1 MKRALNLLQTI
12 LTCVL
17 GLILAVNVW
26 MMFQR
31 LVMDVPLPSI
41 FGYTHATVVS
51 GSMSPTLNVGDMV
64 IYQVQD
70 QYAVDDIIIFQQ
82 GDYFVT
88 HRIVGEDDGWFI
100 TKGDYNNTT
109 DADPL
114 NPADI
119 HGKMVVVIPNVG
131 DAIEFLKT
139 PAGILVLVVIGI
151 LLIESPNITRKG
163 KREAHHGK
171 RTKQ

>member
-12 LTCVL
+12 LICVL

-31 LVMDVPLPSI
+31 LVMDVPLPSV

-51 GSMSPTLNVGDMV
+51 GSMSPTFEVGDLL
-64 IYQVQD
+64 IYQAQD
-70 QYAVDDIIIFQQ
+70 EYHVDDIIIFQQ
-82 GDYFVT
+82 GNYFVT
-88 HRIVGEDDGWFI
+88 HRIVGEDDGLFI
-100 TKGDYNNTT
+100 TKGDYNNVA
-109 DADPL
+109 DSDPL
-114 NPADI
+114 EPEDI
-119 HGKMVVVIPNVG
+119 HGKMVVIIPHVG
-131 DAIEFLKT
+131 DTMEFLRT
-139 PAGILVLVVIGI
+139 PLGILLLIVVGI
-151 LLIESPNITRKG
+151 LLIESPNIFRKG